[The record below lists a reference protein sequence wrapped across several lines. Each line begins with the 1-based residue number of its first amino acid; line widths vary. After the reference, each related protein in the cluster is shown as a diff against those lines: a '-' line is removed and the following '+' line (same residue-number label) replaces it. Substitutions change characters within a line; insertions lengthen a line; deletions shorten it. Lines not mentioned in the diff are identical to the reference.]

1 MTPLN
6 LKYLNN
12 KLRHKTPDEIIRWV
26 LTYSCKRIVTTS
38 FGKYSSAMLHALHK
52 NDRNI
57 DVIWCDTGYNTEE
70 TYEHAIQLIH
80 RFNLNINIYKP
91 LMSKEVIEST
101 LGLPDVNSP
110 EHDEFT
116 EIVKL
121 EPFRRAIQEHQPEV
135 WFTNIRKKQTDY
147 RNSQDILSY
156 SKDGILKISPFYYW
170 SDNDLDQY
178 LKNYHLQKNESYFD
192 VTKVLANRE
201 CGIHFQ

>member
-1 MTPLN
+1 MMNLDNLN
-6 LKYLNN
+6 K
-12 KLRHKTPDEIIRWV
+12 KLRDKTPDEIIRWV

-57 DVIWCDTGYNTEE
+57 DVIWSDTGYNTEE
-70 TYEHAIQLIH
+70 TYEHAIHLIH

-121 EPFRRAIQEHQPEV
+121 EPFRRALATHQPEV
-135 WFTNIRKKQTDY
+135 WFTNIRANQTAF

-156 SKDGILKISPFYYW
+156 SKEGILKVSPFYYW
-170 SDNDLDQY
+170 SDGDLDQY
-178 LKNYHLQKNESYFD
+178 LEDQGLPKNEAYFD
-192 VTKVLANRE
+192 LTKVLANRE